1 MLIFAVHC
9 SVRNT
14 TINAM
19 LHQPK
24 GSLRMLTRYGALIF
38 VMGVLWRY
46 GAGSSIGTVVALIGA
61 VCYRIHPAVIMQS
74 RQMQ

>member
-1 MLIFAVHC
+1 
-9 SVRNT
+9 
-14 TINAM
+14 
-19 LHQPK
+19 
-24 GSLRMLTRYGALIF
+24 MLTRYGALIF

-61 VCYRIHPAVIMQS
+61 VCYRIHPAVIMRS